1 MDIEWLEDF
10 LVLSDLSSFTRAAQT
25 RNVTQSAFSRRIRSL
40 EDWIGIPLV
49 DRDTV
54 PPRLTVAGHLF
65 RDAAREMVRQ
75 LQDTRIAL
83 GHRSRAFS
91 GIKLFISH
99 SLIDHL
105 LPDWIEHLNGRISG
119 LKFDIAAGETYDGIV
134 ALSGGRCDLL
144 MVYYSPNAPI
154 IVDEKSCASIVLGQD
169 RLVPVCIPD
178 ADGEPKYAISDP
190 QVPSVPILSYPPE
203 TFFGRLLNR
212 IIRFGPVHPH
222 FSIVAQSPNSRI
234 LRTLALNGSGIA
246 WLPERCISEDC
257 RQKRLVQIDGD
268 QWCSDVEIRLYASPE
283 RAKLLEFNLWEN
295 IMEWQE
301 GGIAKEALIK

>member
-91 GIKLFISH
+91 GIKLFVSH

-105 LPDWIEHLNGRISG
+105 LPEWIGHLSRRISG
-119 LKFDIAAGETYDGIV
+119 LKFDITAGETYDGMV

-154 IVDEKSCASIVLGQD
+154 TIDEKSCASVILGKD
-169 RLVPVCIPD
+169 RLVPVCAPNE
-178 ADGEPKYAISDP
+178 DGEPKYSIADI
-190 QVPSVPILSYPPE
+190 QAGIVPILSYPPE

-212 IIRFGPVHPH
+212 IIRFGPSHPQ
-222 FSIVAQSPNSRI
+222 FVAVAQSPHSRI
-234 LRTLALNGSGIA
+234 LRTLAMNGAGVA
-246 WLPERCISEDC
+246 WVPERCTEDEC
-257 RQKRLVQIDGD
+257 STRRLVRIQGE

-283 RAKLLEFNLWEN
+283 RARLLELNLWEN
-295 IMEWQE
+295 IKEWQDN
-301 GGIAKEALIK
+301 ALVDG

>member
-91 GIKLFISH
+91 GIRLFISH
-99 SLIDHL
+99 SLVDHF
-105 LPDWIEHLNGRISG
+105 LPEWMRHLCNRISG
-119 LKFDIAAGETYDGIV
+119 LKFDITAGETYDGMV
-134 ALSGGRCDLL
+134 ALSSGRCDLL
-144 MVYYSPNAPI
+144 MVYSSSIAPMTI
-154 IVDEKSCASIVLGQD
+154 DEKACASIVLGHD
-169 RLVPVCIPD
+169 RLLPVCVPNHE
-178 ADGEPKYAISDP
+178 GEPTFSLSD
-190 QVPSVPILSYPPE
+190 SRSATLPILTYPPE
-203 TFFGRLLNR
+203 TFFGRLLNG
-212 IIRFGPVHPH
+212 IIRFGPNTPH
-222 FSIVAQSPNSRI
+222 FSIVAQSPHSRV

-246 WLPERCISEDC
+246 WLPERCVRDDLES
-257 RQKRLVQIDGD
+257 KKLLKTGD
-268 QWCSDVEIRLYASPE
+268 DHWSSNVEIRLYASPE
-283 RAKLLEFNLWEN
+283 RARLLESNLWEN
-295 IMEWQE
+295 IVEWQE
-301 GGIAKEALIK
+301 ANLVSS

>member
-40 EDWIGIPLV
+40 EDWIGIPLI

-91 GIKLFISH
+91 GVKLFISY

-105 LPDWIEHLNGRISG
+105 LPEWIEHLKRRISG
-119 LKFDIAAGETYDGIV
+119 LKFDITAGETYDGMV
-134 ALSGGRCDLL
+134 ALSSGRCDLL
-144 MVYYSPNAPI
+144 MVYYSPNAPMTM
-154 IVDEKSCASIVLGQD
+154 DEKSCASIVLGKD
-169 RLVPVCIPD
+169 RLVPVCVPG
-178 ADGEPKYAISDP
+178 ADGEPRYSISDI
-190 QVPSVPILSYPPE
+190 QSPSVPILSYPPE

-212 IIRFGPVHPH
+212 SIRFGPAHPP
-222 FSIVAQSPNSRI
+222 FSIVAQSPHSRI
-234 LRTLALNGSGIA
+234 LRTLALNGSGVA
-246 WLPERCISEDC
+246 WLPERCLQEDFMH
-257 RQKRLVQIDGD
+257 KRLMPIEGE
-268 QWCSDVEIRLYASPE
+268 QWCSEVEIRLYASPE
-283 RAKLLEFNLWEN
+283 RERLLEFNLWEN
-295 IMEWQE
+295 IMEWQDTE
-301 GGIAKEALIK
+301 ITDH

>member
-40 EDWIGIPLV
+40 EDWIGIALI

-83 GHRSRAFS
+83 GHKTRAFS
-91 GIKLFISH
+91 GVKLFVSH

-105 LPDWIEHLNGRISG
+105 LPEWIEHLNRRITG
-119 LKFDIAAGETYDGIV
+119 LKLDISAGETYDGMV
-134 ALSGGRCDLL
+134 ALSSGRCDLL
-144 MVYYSPNAPI
+144 MVYYSSIAPMT
-154 IVDEKSCASIVLGQD
+154 VDEKACASIVLAHD
-169 RLVPVCIPD
+169 RLIPVSAPN
-178 ADGEPKYAISDP
+178 AEGEPKFSLYGIDSTTL
-190 QVPSVPILSYPPE
+190 PILTFPPE
-203 TFFGRLLNR
+203 TFFGRLLNGV
-212 IIRFGPVHPH
+212 IRFGPRTPH
-222 FSIVAQSPNSRI
+222 FNIVAQSPYSRV
-234 LRTLALNGSGIA
+234 LQALALNGLGIA
-246 WLPERCISEDC
+246 WLPERCVREDI
-257 RQKRLVQIDGD
+257 RNGNLLIVGND
-268 QWCSDVEIRLYASPE
+268 QWTSAIEVRLYASPE

-295 IMEWQE
+295 IREWQE
-301 GGIAKEALIK
+301 SSLVTT

>member
-91 GIKLFISH
+91 GIKLFVSH

-105 LPDWIEHLNGRISG
+105 LPEWIEHLSRRISG
-119 LKFDIAAGETYDGIV
+119 LKFDITAGETYDGMV

-154 IVDEKSCASIVLGQD
+154 TVDEKSCASVILGQD
-169 RLVPVCIPD
+169 RLVPVCVPTEE
-178 ADGEPKYAISDP
+178 GNPKYLINDLQSGA
-190 QVPSVPILSYPPE
+190 VPILSYPPE

-212 IIRFGPVHPH
+212 IIRFGPAHPQL
-222 FSIVAQSPNSRI
+222 SVVAQSPHSRI
-234 LRTLALNGSGIA
+234 LRTLALNGAGVA
-246 WLPERCISEDC
+246 WLPERCARDDFLS
-257 RQKRLVQIDGD
+257 QRLVKISGE
-268 QWCSDVEIRLYASPE
+268 QWCSEVEIRLYASPE
-283 RAKLLEFNLWEN
+283 RARLLELNLWEN
-295 IMEWQE
+295 IKEWQDN
-301 GGIAKEALIK
+301 ALID

>member
-40 EDWIGIPLV
+40 EDWIGIPLI

-91 GIKLFISH
+91 GIKLFISY

-105 LPDWIEHLNGRISG
+105 LPDWIEHLNKRISG
-119 LKFDIAAGETYDGIV
+119 LKFDITAGETYDGMV
-134 ALSGGRCDLL
+134 TLSSGRCDLL
-144 MVYYSPNAPI
+144 MVYYSSIAPMT
-154 IVDEKSCASIVLGQD
+154 VDEKACASIVLGHD
-169 RLVPVCIPD
+169 SLVPVCVPD
-178 ADGEPKYAISDP
+178 ADGEPKYTLSD
-190 QVPSVPILSYPPE
+190 SNSSTVPILSYPPE
-203 TFFGRLLNR
+203 TFFGRLLNG
-212 IIRFGPVHPH
+212 IIRFGPTHPH
-222 FSIVAQSPNSRI
+222 FSVVAQSPHSRI
-234 LRTLALNGSGIA
+234 LRMLALKGSGIA
-246 WLPERCISEDC
+246 WVPARCVEKDL
-257 RQKRLVQIDGD
+257 REKRLVHAGSE
-268 QWCSDVEIRLYASPE
+268 QWQSDVEIRLYASPE
-283 RAKLLEFNLWEN
+283 RARLLESNLWEN
-295 IMEWQE
+295 IVDWQE
-301 GGIAKEALIK
+301 SPLAAH

>member
-91 GIKLFISH
+91 GIKLFVSH

-105 LPDWIEHLNGRISG
+105 LPEWIEHLSRRISG
-119 LKFDIAAGETYDGIV
+119 LKFDITAGETYDGMV

-154 IVDEKSCASIVLGQD
+154 TVDEKSCASVILGQD
-169 RLVPVCIPD
+169 RLVPVCVPTD
-178 ADGEPKYAISDP
+178 EGNPKYLINDLQSGA
-190 QVPSVPILSYPPE
+190 VPILSYPPE

-212 IIRFGPVHPH
+212 IIRFGPAHPQL
-222 FSIVAQSPNSRI
+222 SVVAQSPHSRI
-234 LRTLALNGSGIA
+234 LRTLALNGAGVA
-246 WLPERCISEDC
+246 WMPERCVRDDFLA
-257 RQKRLVQIDGD
+257 QRLVKINGE

-283 RAKLLEFNLWEN
+283 RARLLELNLWEN
-295 IMEWQE
+295 IKEWQDN
-301 GGIAKEALIK
+301 ALID

>member
-91 GIKLFISH
+91 GIKLFVSH

-105 LPDWIEHLNGRISG
+105 LPEWIEHLSRRISG
-119 LKFDIAAGETYDGIV
+119 LKFDITAGETYDGMV

-154 IVDEKSCASIVLGQD
+154 TVDEKSCASVILGQD
-169 RLVPVCIPD
+169 RLVPVCIPTD
-178 ADGEPKYAISDP
+178 EGNPKYLINDLQSGA
-190 QVPSVPILSYPPE
+190 VPILSYPPE

-212 IIRFGPVHPH
+212 IIRFGPAHPQL
-222 FSIVAQSPNSRI
+222 SVVAQSPHSRI
-234 LRTLALNGSGIA
+234 LRTLALNGAGVA
-246 WLPERCISEDC
+246 WMPERCVRDDFLA
-257 RQKRLVQIDGD
+257 QRLVKINGE

-283 RAKLLEFNLWEN
+283 RARLLELNLWEN
-295 IMEWQE
+295 IKEWQDN
-301 GGIAKEALIK
+301 ALID

>member
-91 GIKLFISH
+91 GIKLFVSH

-105 LPDWIEHLNGRISG
+105 LPEWIANLSRRISG
-119 LKFDIAAGETYDGIV
+119 LKFDITAGETYDGMV

-154 IVDEKSCASIVLGQD
+154 TVDEKSCASVILGRD
-169 RLVPVCIPD
+169 RLVPVCVPD
-178 ADGEPKYAISDP
+178 EDGEPKYPIADRHS
-190 QVPSVPILSYPPE
+190 SMVPILSYPPE

-212 IIRFGPVHPH
+212 IIRFGPSHPQ
-222 FSIVAQSPNSRI
+222 FGVVAQSPHSRI
-234 LRTLALNGSGIA
+234 LRTLALNGAGVA
-246 WLPERCISEDC
+246 WLPERGIREDC
-257 RQKRLVQIDGD
+257 HAKRLVQIDGE
-268 QWCSDVEIRLYASPE
+268 QWCSEVEIRLYASPE
-283 RAKLLEFNLWEN
+283 RARLLELNLWEN
-295 IMEWQE
+295 IKEWQD
-301 GGIAKEALIK
+301 KALIV

>member
-91 GIKLFISH
+91 GIKLFVSH
-99 SLIDHL
+99 SLIDHI
-105 LPDWIEHLNGRISG
+105 LPEWIEHLGRRIAG
-119 LKFDIAAGETYDGIV
+119 LKFDITAGETYDGMV

-154 IVDEKSCASIVLGQD
+154 TVDEKSCASIILGQD
-169 RLVPVCIPD
+169 RLVPVCIPTE
-178 ADGEPKYAISDP
+178 DGEPKYLINDFQSG
-190 QVPSVPILSYPPE
+190 SVPILSYPPE

-212 IIRFGPVHPH
+212 IIRFGPAHPQ
-222 FSIVAQSPNSRI
+222 FGVVAQSPHSRI
-234 LRTLALNGSGIA
+234 LRTLALNGTGVA
-246 WLPERCISEDC
+246 WVPERCVRDDFLA
-257 RQKRLVQIDGD
+257 QRLVKISGE

-283 RAKLLEFNLWEN
+283 RARLLELNLWEN
-295 IMEWQE
+295 IKEWQDN
-301 GGIAKEALIK
+301 ALVD